1 MPGPPSRLA
10 LEPSAAARWLAALVL
25 IVTAIIS
32 LAPFFY
38 VVSTSFKETRSL
50 FTYPPHWFPD
60 PIYFGNYLALFEKHP
75 FGWWLANTLL
85 VSSVVTV
92 LKFFIDGMA
101 AYALAKLDFRGK
113 RLVVTALLV
122 SVAIPLAALLIP
134 LFLIV
139 RSLGI
144 IDTRIALILPPL
156 ANPLGV
162 FMIRAFIAGVPDE
175 LIQSAR
181 MDGAGEFEILRR
193 VVVPL
198 IRPGL
203 VVHAT
208 FIFSN
213 QYTSFLWPLVAV
225 RDTQKQVITVGI
237 SSLRAIFTVD
247 WGLISAAS
255 LIAAIPLTVIFILFQ
270 RAFFQQSLAG
280 ALKE

>member
-1 MPGPPSRLA
+1 MPTRRARLA
-10 LEPSAAARWLAALVL
+10 LEPSPGAKLLAGL
-25 IVTAIIS
+25 ILATTAFTS

-38 VVSTSFKETRSL
+38 VVSTSLKETRSL
-50 FTYPPHWFPD
+50 FSYPPHWLPD
-60 PIYFGNYLALFEKHP
+60 PLYFGNYLALFQKHP
-75 FGWWLANTLL
+75 FGWWLANTLF
-85 VSSVVTV
+85 VSGVVTL

-101 AYALAKLDFRGK
+101 AYALAKLEFAGK
-113 RLVVTALLV
+113 RLVLTSLLV

-134 LFLIV
+134 LFLIT

-144 IDTRIALILPPL
+144 IDTRLALILPPL

-162 FMIRAFIAGVPDE
+162 FMIRAFIASVPDE
-175 LIQSAR
+175 LIHSAR
-181 MDGAGEFEILRR
+181 MDGASEFEILRR

-208 FIFSN
+208 FIFST

-225 RDTQKQVITVGI
+225 RDLQKQVITVGI

-255 LIAAIPLTVIFILFQ
+255 LIAAVPLTVIFILFQ

>member
-1 MPGPPSRLA
+1 MRGQPALA
-10 LEPSAAARWLAALVL
+10 LRRGAVARALSGLMLALTVAV
-25 IVTAIIS
+25 S

-38 VVSTSFKETRSL
+38 VVSTSLKETKSL
-50 FTYPPHWFPD
+50 FGYPPHWIPD
-60 PIYFGNYLALFEKHP
+60 PPYFGNYVALFTTHP
-75 FGWWLANTLL
+75 FGWWLLNTLVVSGSVTAIKL
-85 VSSVVTV
+85 V
-92 LKFFIDGMA
+92 IDGMA
-101 AYALAKLDFRGK
+101 AYALAKLDFTGRRAILTG
-113 RLVVTALLV
+113 LIA
-122 SVAIPLAALLIP
+122 SVAVPLAALLIP

-139 RSLGI
+139 RGMGL
-144 IDTRIALILPPL
+144 IDTRLALILPPL

-162 FMIRAFIAGVPDE
+162 FMIRSYIVGLPDE
-175 LIQSAR
+175 LIHSAR
-181 MDGAGEFEILRR
+181 MDGAGEIEILRR

-208 FIFSN
+208 FIFSL

-225 RDTQKQVITVGI
+225 RDLDRQVITVGV

-255 LIAAIPLTVIFILFQ
+255 LVAAVPLTLIFVTFQ

>member
-1 MPGPPSRLA
+1 MARRGRIA
-10 LEPSAAARWLAALVL
+10 LEPSPGARALAGFVLALTVL
-25 IVTAIIS
+25 IS

-38 VVSTSFKETRSL
+38 VVSTSLKETKSL
-50 FTYPPHWFPD
+50 FTYPPHWIPNPVF
-60 PIYFGNYLALFEKHP
+60 FGNYVALFQKHP
-75 FGWWLANTLL
+75 FGWWLANTLA
-85 VSSVVTV
+85 VSAVVTA
-92 LKFFIDGMA
+92 LKLVIDSMA
-101 AYALAKLDFRGK
+101 AYALAKLDFTGR
-113 RLVVTALLV
+113 RAILATLLA
-122 SVAIPLAALLIP
+122 SVAVPLAALLIP

-139 RSLGI
+139 RWMGL
-144 IDTRIALILPPL
+144 IDTRLALILPPL

-162 FMIRAFIAGVPDE
+162 FMIRSFIVGLPEE
-175 LIQSAR
+175 LIHSAR

-208 FIFSN
+208 FIFAI

-225 RDTQKQVITVGI
+225 RDLQRQVITVGI

-255 LIAAIPLTVIFILFQ
+255 LIAAVPMTLIFVVFQ